1 MNLNIQFYS
10 TLFQAE
16 NRIVRNVCS
25 KNSIWFK
32 IQDIG
37 RDKISN

>member
-1 MNLNIQFYS
+1 MTLNIQFYS

-25 KNSIWFK
+25 KNSNSLN

-37 RDKISN
+37 RDEISN